1 MAQFAVLYIVFLGIV
16 GHFSKITQS
25 AGSPSLAISP
35 YKDMDLTSGLT
46 STSITAQ
53 KTVMLLHQILLQETS
68 LRMDLE
74 KTVRDL
80 LNEFQQMKKN
90 QMEVK
95 KEQDI
100 INQQLINNIASLRSE
115 NQQLK
120 DELGQIANN
129 SFSTLGMQTCKC
141 DRTNITS
148 DLHDFKREVRQN
160 VSLSLLAF
168 QREMTSIKV
177 SILQTN
183 DNRIGNIS
191 RNMFNIQ
198 SAFKNLSSF
207 IDSDRQLQAS
217 FNDDILVQ
225 QVNISNLIKDISK
238 KVAFTAQITNDFK
251 SSNGQSLIFPTTIS
265 NVGNGYNNHDGVF
278 TAPIVGTYVFFCKI
292 TGADNP
298 TDLYFEFMLNGSA
311 KTRNLVYSR
320 SSVPYRTASNL
331 IVLQLGLGDRVW
343 IRMYQG
349 GSHYNYGP
357 GGDQSFSGFL
367 L

>member
-1 MAQFAVLYIVFLGIV
+1 MSLCSQRKSDKMAQFAVLYIVFLGIV

-120 DELGQIANN
+120 DELGQIVNN

-191 RNMFNIQ
+191 RDMFNIQ

-207 IDSDRQLQAS
+207 IDSNRQLQAS
-217 FNDDILVQ
+217 FNDDFLVQ
-225 QVNISNLIKDISK
+225 QQNISNIMI
-238 KVAFTAQITNDFK
+238 
-251 SSNGQSLIFPTTIS
+251 G
-265 NVGNGYNNHDGVF
+265 
-278 TAPIVGTYVFFCKI
+278 
-292 TGADNP
+292 
-298 TDLYFEFMLNGSA
+298 M
-311 KTRNLVYSR
+311 
-320 SSVPYRTASNL
+320 
-331 IVLQLGLGDRVW
+331 
-343 IRMYQG
+343 
-349 GSHYNYGP
+349 
-357 GGDQSFSGFL
+357 
-367 L
+367 